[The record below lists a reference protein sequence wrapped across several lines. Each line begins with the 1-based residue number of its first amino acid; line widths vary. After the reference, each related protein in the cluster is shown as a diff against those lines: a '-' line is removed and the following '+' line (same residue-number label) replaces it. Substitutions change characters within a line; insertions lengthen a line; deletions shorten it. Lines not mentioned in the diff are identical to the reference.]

1 MNAHGNVLRRRRLG
15 PSGSWAAIVF
25 LLSACLTAG
34 LTVARAAEV
43 SEQALKPSLEAEF
56 RIIPLRDGVL
66 LEPREE
72 IPDVAAVEV
81 SDGNVAIDGEALG
94 EDEVRTRLG
103 TRRGNL
109 VLQLAALSDEQRQE
123 VLFGRGTGTE
133 EESAAEAEETTENE
147 AGNPSEPGEAEGLP
161 QAPRPPRPPRPSR
174 VHSDE
179 KVVLGNSLHVE
190 AGETVQDVVVMGGSL
205 SVDGTV
211 DGDAVVIG
219 GPGTVNGEVTGDFV
233 VVGGPAKLGPEAH
246 IHGDV
251 ALVGGSLSRDPNA
264 VIDGEVSHTQLPLA
278 GKWWSGWAHDWARQ
292 RSHPFTAMSPFRRV
306 TRVFYTVTRYLLLVL
321 LAMLLMLIARRPMK
335 RVAARVTREPW
346 KAGVVGF
353 LAEVLFLPVTILV
366 VVLLAISIIGI
377 PLLILVPFALLAL
390 AFGAFFGYCAVAW
403 ALGRWLRERLHWN
416 IHDSYLQLVLGFAG
430 LAVLAV
436 TGRLIHIG
444 PLSPLAVLFLVIGA
458 VLNYLAWTAG
468 FGAVLMSRFGTSGPN
483 EFPPEW
489 TPPTDEPP
497 MVGEDERD
505 LPLAQPASQ
514 SPEPTSDDAERGE
527 SGPGQGY

>member
-1 MNAHGNVLRRRRLG
+1 MSAHGNGLRRHRPG
-15 PSGSWAAIVF
+15 GSGAWTAITF
-25 LLSACLTAG
+25 LLAVCLSAGVTAAHA
-34 LTVARAAEV
+34 TEV
-43 SEQALKPSLEAEF
+43 SEQALKPNLEAEF

-72 IPDVAAVEV
+72 IPDVAAIEV
-81 SDGNVAIDGEALG
+81 TEGNVAVDGEALND
-94 EDEVRTRLG
+94 DEVRARLG
-103 TRRGNL
+103 TRRGDL
-109 VLQLAALSDEQRQE
+109 VLQLASLNDERRQDL
-123 VLFGRGTGTE
+123 LFGGSTAASAASMER
-133 EESAAEAEETTENE
+133 EESEATNADATSTE
-147 AGNPSEPGEAEGLP
+147 PPQTPEPPTPP
-161 QAPRPPRPPRPSR
+161 QPPR

-179 KVVLGNSLHVE
+179 KVVLGSSLHVK
-190 AGETVQDVVVMGGSL
+190 AGETVQDVVVMGGAL

-211 DGDAVVIG
+211 EGDAVVIG
-219 GPGTVNGEVTGDFV
+219 GPGTVDGEVTGDFV
-233 VVGGPAKLGPEAH
+233 VVGGPAKLGPNAH

-251 ALVGGSLSRDPNA
+251 ALVGGSLDRDPDA
-264 VIDGEVSHTQLPLA
+264 VIGGEVSHTQLPLG

-292 RSHPFTAMSPFRRV
+292 RSHPFTAMSPFRRI

-346 KAGVVGF
+346 KAGLVGF

-403 ALGRWLRERLHWN
+403 ALGRWLRQRLHWN
-416 IHDSYLQLVLGFAG
+416 IHDSYVQLVLGFAA

-468 FGAVLMSRFGTSGPN
+468 FGAVLMSRFGTNGPS

-489 TPPTDEPP
+489 TSPTDTPSTGHE
-497 MVGEDERD
+497 GETD
-505 LPLAQPASQ
+505 LPLAQPASEA
-514 SPEPTSDDAERGE
+514 PGLPSDDDEPVGE
-527 SGPGQGY
+527 SDPGQGY